1 LGWTWDEDKNRINK
15 QKHGISFE
23 TAQHVFD
30 GRRSMTENDPYQYE
44 ERFRTMGRV
53 HGTVILVVHTWPE
66 GETSDE
72 FGRIITAR
80 KATRSERLRYE
91 ESGY

>member
-1 LGWTWDEDKNRINK
+1 MSWTWDPDKNRINK
-15 QKHGISFE
+15 QKHEIRFE

-30 GRRSMTENDPYQYE
+30 DRRSMTENDPYQYE
-44 ERFRTMGRV
+44 ERFRTTGMVR
-53 HGTVILVVHTWPE
+53 GTVILVVHTWTE

-72 FGRIITAR
+72 FGRIISAR
-80 KATRSERLRYE
+80 KATRSERVRYE